1 MLRMSRTGGT
11 RFKIF
16 RTTTQPRPN
25 RVAGVPRLCPGAEG
39 TDASLYWQGPDR
51 RGAGRYPC
59 ISGVATGA
67 AGGEDNTAAELE
79 LTDGE
84 SSRGQ
89 HHVNHDHSTFEQENA
104 AEGRSLSPP
113 RTRNATGVQLCR
125 LPCHRAP
132 RPL

>member
-39 TDASLYWQGPDR
+39 TDASLYRQGPNR

-67 AGGEDNTAAELE
+67 ACREDNTPAELD
-79 LTDGE
+79 LMDGE

-89 HHVNHDHSTFEQENA
+89 HHVNHNHSAFQKK
-104 AEGRSLSPP
+104 
-113 RTRNATGVQLCR
+113 
-125 LPCHRAP
+125 
-132 RPL
+132 